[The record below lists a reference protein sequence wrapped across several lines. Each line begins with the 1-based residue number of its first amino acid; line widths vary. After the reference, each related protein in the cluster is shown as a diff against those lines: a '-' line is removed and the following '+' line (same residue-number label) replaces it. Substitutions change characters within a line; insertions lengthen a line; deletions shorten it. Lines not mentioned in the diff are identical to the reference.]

1 MRTERMAQKICIM
14 KQDIL
19 RLSEMT
25 VSTGGRPYQLHY
37 FDRASAGPAILYIHG
52 LGCSKA
58 DFMEM
63 TSAVELQPFRLI
75 CADHPGCGDSPYEHN
90 EPLNI
95 DGIVELIENFVANL
109 GLDSLLLVGGSLGGL
124 VALLFA
130 ERNLNR
136 ITGFIN
142 VEGNLAPEDCMFSRN
157 VIPHS
162 YPHFEQVIF
171 PQIKKAVS
179 ARRGRGFA
187 QHLSVLSRA
196 NPRAYYD
203 YAFQTVEYSDNGNL
217 LQRFL
222 SLPIPKCFLYGSE
235 NRRLSYL
242 RRLQDSDC
250 TVIEIPNANHFLFYD
265 APDDYAAALASFA
278 RNLARTEKGV
288 VL

>member
-1 MRTERMAQKICIM
+1 MTQRT
-14 KQDIL
+14 L

-25 VSTGGRPYQLHY
+25 VSTGGRPYRLHY
-37 FDRASAGPAILYIHG
+37 FDRASASPTILYIHG

-75 CADHPGCGDSPYEHN
+75 AADHPGCGDSPYEHN

-130 ERNLNR
+130 ERNLHR

-157 VIPHS
+157 VIRHS
-162 YPHFEQVIF
+162 YSHFENVIF
-171 PQIKKAVS
+171 
-179 ARRGRGFA
+179 
-187 QHLSVLSRA
+187 
-196 NPRAYYD
+196 
-203 YAFQTVEYSDNGNL
+203 
-217 LQRFL
+217 
-222 SLPIPKCFLYGSE
+222 
-235 NRRLSYL
+235 
-242 RRLQDSDC
+242 
-250 TVIEIPNANHFLFYD
+250 
-265 APDDYAAALASFA
+265 
-278 RNLARTEKGV
+278 
-288 VL
+288 